1 MLLCSLATTF
11 LELWKRKQ
19 SVLVWEWDL
28 HNVDMD
34 EENRPEFETNATTF
48 RMNPVTR
55 EKEPYMSTWSRAIR
69 FVITGSA
76 VLFMVITLVT
86 PSLYIVEPAYH
97 RVCLFQISV
106 VLSAV
111 LGTIIYRI
119 SLVSVIYG
127 GGGFFVKEHA
137 KLFTTVTAA
146 LINLVVIMI
155 LTRVS

>member
-1 MLLCSLATTF
+1 MLYEALIKFHHL
-11 LELWKRKQ
+11 
-19 SVLVWEWDL
+19 
-28 HNVDMD
+28 
-34 EENRPEFETNATTF
+34 
-48 RMNPVTR
+48 
-55 EKEPYMSTWSRAIR
+55 
-69 FVITGSA
+69 
-76 VLFMVITLVT
+76 
-86 PSLYIVEPAYH
+86 
-97 RVCLFQISV
+97 QISV

-155 LTRVS
+155 LTRVGGAVKAMKFIKIYIFILFRSTTAWPSS

>member
-1 MLLCSLATTF
+1 MSRNSYPMFLCSLATTF

-76 VLFMVITLVT
+76 VLFMVIPIVT
-86 PSLYIVEPAYH
+86 PSLYIVEPA
-97 RVCLFQISV
+97 
-106 VLSAV
+106 
-111 LGTIIYRI
+111 
-119 SLVSVIYG
+119 
-127 GGGFFVKEHA
+127 
-137 KLFTTVTAA
+137 
-146 LINLVVIMI
+146 
-155 LTRVS
+155 